1 MFTRKQRSAEEPEP
15 YWKQRSWQL
24 SAGFLAVVLV
34 LGGIVALTSGQDTGA
49 DRTSTA
55 APGPLSGGAAAR
67 DGRPQGCSTDD
78 STGDALP
85 KAPPKD
91 VSWHTLGITRVPVSV
106 SAGPTRT
113 TGTLRWCFARTPL
126 GAVLAAHVIPSQM
139 SGPGWRAAAQQ
150 QVVAGHGRD
159 LFVFQRSTVQDID
172 GGERSGGTS
181 VASYAGFS
189 VTSYKS
195 TAVTVKL
202 LLRTGQGYAA
212 TTIVL
217 RWSGGDWKVLPNS
230 DGSLHSPVTAVQGNT
245 NGYTLWGV

>member
-1 MFTRKQRSAEEPEP
+1 MFTSRQRWAEESEP

-34 LGGIVALTSGQDTGA
+34 LSGIVALTSGRETDA
-49 DRTSTA
+49 DRMRAA
-55 APGPLSGGAAAR
+55 APGPLSGAALHN
-67 DGRPQGCSTDD
+67 GRPQGCSTDD
-78 STGDALP
+78 SSGDALP

-91 VSWHTLGITRVPVSV
+91 VSWHTLGITRVPLSA

-139 SGPGWRAAAQQ
+139 SGSGWRAAAQQ

-172 GGERSGGTS
+172 SGGQTGDTS

-195 TAVTVKL
+195 TSASVKL
-202 LLRTGQGYAA
+202 LLRGEQGYAA
-212 TTIVL
+212 TTIAL
-217 RWSGGDWKVLPNS
+217 RWSGGDWKVLPNG
-230 DGSLHSPVTAVQGNT
+230 DGSLHTPVTAVQGNT
-245 NGYTLWGV
+245 SGYTLWGV